1 MGALHVLTALQ
12 VKNAGPGAKL
22 SDGGGLRLDVDPRG
36 GRSWVFRYKSPVTGK
51 ERYMGLGAAPNGS
64 VDAARKSLAEAR
76 ESANEVRKLL
86 REGKDPIEHR
96 NELRTAARVEAAK
109 AITFKEYA
117 EGYVATHKPGW
128 KNAKHAQQWENS
140 LKTYVYPT
148 IGAKAVPDVVTD
160 DVVEVLKPIWL
171 TKKETAA
178 RVRGRIE
185 KVLDAAKANK
195 LRAGDNPATL
205 DIIKHLLPRQRRKSS
220 VKHHPA
226 LPYDQMPKFWHSLE
240 GEDSD
245 AARMLR
251 WIILT
256 ASRFNEAR
264 WMDVAAEVKGD
275 LWTIPAVRM
284 KAERVHYV
292 PLVPLALAQLPFKP
306 VSDVTL
312 AKCIARHTGTP
323 ATTHG
328 MRSTFRDWA
337 GDETEAAW
345 EVAEAAI
352 AHATGDE
359 TEAAYR
365 RGTALTKRRKLM
377 GEWAEFCMSGQ
388 SRQPEGREGE
398 GFPSHEMPPQSLIP

>member
-36 GRSWVFRYKSPVTGK
+36 GRSWVFRYKSPLSGK

-64 VDAARKSLAEAR
+64 TDAARKSLAEAR
-76 ESANEVRKLL
+76 EAADRVRKLL

-96 NELRTAARVEAAK
+96 NELRTAAKVEAAK
-109 AITFKEYA
+109 AISFQDYA
-117 EGYVATHKPGW
+117 AQYITTHEAGW
-128 KNAKHAQQWENS
+128 KNPKHRQQWRNS
-140 LKTYVYPT
+140 LRTYVYP
-148 IGAKAVPDVVTD
+148 IMGAKAVPEIASD
-160 DVVEVLKPIWL
+160 DVVKVLAPIWM

-185 KVLDAAKANK
+185 QILDAAKAQK
-195 LRAGDNPATL
+195 LRTGDNPATL
-205 DIIKHLLPRQRRKSS
+205 SIIKHLLPKQKRKAA
-220 VKHHPA
+220 VQHHPA
-226 LPYDQMPKFWHSLE
+226 LPYQEMPKFWKSLTA
-240 GEDSD
+240 DTSN
-245 AARMLR
+245 AAQMLR

-256 ASRFNEAR
+256 ACRFNEAYSL
-264 WMDVAAEVKGD
+264 DEAAEVKGD
-275 LWTIPAVRM
+275 LWTIPSTRM
-284 KAERVHYV
+284 KGERTHFV
-292 PLVPLALAQLPFKP
+292 PLTPLALAQLPFRP

-312 AKCIARHTGTP
+312 ANCIKRHTSSR

-365 RGTALTKRRKLM
+365 RGTALAKRRKLM
-377 GEWAEFCMSGQ
+377 QEWAEFCLSA
-388 SRQPEGREGE
+388 GR
-398 GFPSHEMPPQSLIP
+398 P